1 MPKYFWELGL
11 KDTVAPGLDK
21 LDKLADKT
29 SGKFEG
35 LQNKLNGIHPALGA
49 IASPAGLAVAGITA
63 VTAGLAKSTEMALG
77 FEKSMAKINATA
89 QLDKKGLTE
98 LRDELIDIGKNSTT
112 DVERIPD
119 AFEKINS
126 QVNDVPK
133 SLEILKTAT
142 KGAQAGFVD
151 VDLAAGAL
159 AQTMSIIGEKADAN
173 MVMDTL
179 LKAKAVGAGEFSDF
193 AQYLP
198 QLTAAGS
205 NLGIE
210 FKDVAGMFAY
220 MTAKGQSAA
229 DSAMLMQNA
238 FTAMGKSDI
247 QKGLSKA
254 GVNIFDKKGAMRAME
269 DIMADLNARMSGMS
283 DQKKSNFLESVGLKD
298 AQAKNAFAV
307 LANDAKK
314 LRNIMGDVR
323 KSTGELNN
331 QLGATFNWS
340 DMITK
345 GWNWIKSIGLSIGNT
360 VLDIVD
366 KTVEWYNKSELL
378 QDIFWVI
385 GKIMEGTWW
394 VVSKVGDAFGWIWDK
409 VEGIFK
415 GLEGIYRLAKAL
427 FKGEFKQELENQ
439 QKSYMHSQLVPAL
452 KEKGI
457 EALAKKHGVSVDAM
471 RVLIERGE
479 KAQASG
485 TDKDKKG
492 MFGAG
497 KTDLSNTINSGLKNV
512 SEGGK
517 TIRQITVNI
526 TNGVKE
532 IIINPATMKEAAV
545 DIKQIIEE
553 TILRGV
559 QGAEVAMSNS

>member
-11 KDTVAPGLDK
+11 KETVEPGLSK

-29 SGKFEG
+29 SGKFDG

-49 IASPAGLAVAGITA
+49 IASPAGLAVGAIGA
-63 VTAGLAKSTEMALG
+63 VAAGLYKSTEMALD

-89 QLDKKGLTE
+89 QLDKQGLNG
-98 LRDELIDIGKNSTT
+98 LRDELIEIGKSSTT
-112 DVERIPD
+112 DIERIPD

-142 KGAQAGFVD
+142 KGAQAGSVD

-159 AQTMSIIGEKADAN
+159 AQTMSIIGEKAKAN
-173 MVMDTL
+173 EVMDTL

-247 QKGLSKA
+247 QKGLAKA
-254 GVNIFDKKGAMRAME
+254 GVNIFDKKGAVRAME
-269 DIMADLNARMSGMS
+269 EIMADLNARMSGMS
-283 DQKKSNFLESVGLKD
+283 DQTKSNFLESVGLKD

-307 LANDAKK
+307 LASDATK

-323 KSTGELNN
+323 KSNGELNN
-331 QLGATFNWS
+331 QLKATFNWS
-340 DMITK
+340 DVISK
-345 GWNWIKSIGLSIGNT
+345 GWNQIKAFGLSIGNI
-360 VLDIVD
+360 VLDLING
-366 KTVEWYNKSELL
+366 TVEWYNKSQLV
-378 QDIFWVI
+378 QDIVWAIGEIFSALKFAFSELYDFYGKTL
-385 GKIMEGTWW
+385 GKIF
-394 VVSKVGDAFGWIWDK
+394 DR
-409 VEGIFK
+409 
-415 GLEGIYRLAKAL
+415 LEDGYRLIKAGV
-427 FKGEFKQELENQ
+427 KGEFMKEYNAQESKNYHDLAV
-439 QKSYMHSQLVPAL
+439 STL

-457 EALAKKHGVSVDAM
+457 EALAAKHGKSVEFMKAF
-471 RVLIERGE
+471 IERGE
-479 KAQASG
+479 KAQAKG
-485 TDKDKKG
+485 AGIGGDKKG
-492 MFGAG
+492 IFGDPKSMLG
-497 KTDLSNTINSGLKNV
+497 SSINSGLKNV

-517 TIRQITVNI
+517 TVRNITVNI

-532 IIINPATMKEAAV
+532 IIINPATLKESAM
-545 DIKQIIEE
+545 DIKQTIEE
-553 TILRGV
+553 IILRGV
-559 QGAEVAMSNS
+559 QGAEVAMANS